1 MEELKVGDK
10 VGLLV
15 VRNTAM
21 GFTVLVNQ
29 EFEGLLY
36 KNELFQKIYEGQQL
50 TGYIKKIREDEKLD
64 VSLQPIGFK
73 QTIVSYEVRLLKA
86 LKEKEGFL
94 PLTDKTAPEE
104 IKYQLGMSKKA
115 FKNAVGG
122 LFKQKLITISE
133 EGIRLSDWSI
143 GQKDSLVL

>member
-1 MEELKVGDK
+1 MEELKIGDK
-10 VGLLV
+10 VDLLV
-15 VRNTAM
+15 VKATTL
-21 GFTVLVNQ
+21 GFTVMVNH

-36 KNELFQKIYEGQQL
+36 KNELFQKIHEGQQL

-73 QTIVSYEVRLLKA
+73 QTILSYEIKLLKA
-86 LKEKEGFL
+86 LKENQGFL
-94 PLTDKTAPEE
+94 PLTDKTAPDE

-122 LFKQKLITISE
+122 LFRQKLITIADD
-133 EGIRLSDWSI
+133 GIKLSNWLID
-143 GQKDSLVL
+143 QKDSSQL

>member
-1 MEELKVGDK
+1 MEDLKIGDK
-10 VGLLV
+10 VDLLV
-15 VRNTAM
+15 VRNTAL

-36 KNELFQKIYEGQQL
+36 KNELFQKIQEGQQL
-50 TGYIKKIREDEKLD
+50 KGYIKKIRDDEKLD

-73 QTIVSYEVRLLKA
+73 QTIVSYEIKLLKM
-86 LKEKEGFL
+86 LKENDGFL
-94 PLTDKTAPEE
+94 PLTDKSDPEK

-122 LFKQKLITISE
+122 LFRQKLIIISE
-133 EGIRLSDWSI
+133 EGIKLAN
-143 GQKDSLVL
+143 